1 MFIFVRRFL
10 ANLPPPLQQKILFE
24 WALEL
29 FLLKAEACQFSGDIL
44 LFYLWKD
51 QAARPTPCHF
61 PIYVFPRLELAYK
74 IFHL

>member
-51 QAARPTPCHF
+51 QAAHPTLCIF
-61 PIYVFPRLELAYK
+61 PFMF
-74 IFHL
+74 FHV